1 MRSSRPRA
9 FTSRPVDFYDAR
21 VPDMSPP
28 TSTLALAAGVCLVSG
43 LAWAGPT
50 LNGTFQGEAFGPI
63 ELRSDGDHLVGTAP
77 AGGPCQR
84 PAAQQALTGD
94 FQGNVFL
101 GEVTL
106 CQTGD
111 TCNPS
116 QSYVVMLVYNVEER
130 ALGGMVKLEGGC
142 ESPALL
148 KNGLLLLR
156 APDQG
161 AALTPVTVQASERQ
175 AQASVPVAPPPS
187 GGAAQVAAQ
196 RRLEPVDVAA
206 TLKQGLSLL
215 AQNPIGASQQFQL
228 VLAQEKEKNNAWAL
242 MGMGVSYFLRRQHL
256 DAVTFLDRARGAG
269 SPQARAEA
277 SFWKAC
283 VKRATQESRAAQD
296 ELRRALN
303 EGWSAPE
310 GNALVER
317 ELQLFANEGA
327 VYEPLLKQARGS
339 RKRTQGRES
348 QGAGSA
354 SP

>member
-1 MRSSRPRA
+1 
-9 FTSRPVDFYDAR
+9 
-21 VPDMSPP
+21 MSPP

-50 LNGTFQGEAFGPI
+50 FNGTFQGEAFGPI
-63 ELRSDGDHLVGTAP
+63 ELRSDGDHLVGMAP

-111 TCNPS
+111 TCSPS

-175 AQASVPVAPPPS
+175 AQAPAPAPSPVAAVSPPS
-187 GGAAQVAAQ
+187 GGAAQIAAQ

-206 TLKQGLSLL
+206 TLKQGLSQL

-242 MGMGVSYFLRRQHL
+242 MGMGVSYFLRRQHS
-256 DAVTFLDRARGAG
+256 DALTYLDRARAAG

-277 SFWKAC
+277 FFWTAC
-283 VKRATQESRAAQD
+283 VMRATKDPRMANEA
-296 ELRRALN
+296 LRRALN
-303 EGWSAPE
+303 DGWSPPE

-317 ELQLFANEGA
+317 ELQQFANEGA
-327 VYEPLLKQARGS
+327 VYEQLLKQARGS